1 MPSTP
6 TVRRPPCC
14 ICGNTV
20 GLSAAATVPNPICGD
35 CDQRAETTDGR
46 PATGGWP
53 NPVFIDGHKCW
64 RQYTVDAEFDG
75 HADSNPNSNADVDY
89 LTIRDAIGCESVSEC
104 LHRHTDTAGK
114 PVDWFALGPTG
125 EPMQIRTL
133 ADSGQALEAFFAQ
146 FDSSTAFRIISAE
159 SEAPPVDSSQPIA
172 GPTRLPPAAVGLTAP
187 PTFEATTVEPS
198 PRRIRLSL
206 PSISAVEV
214 VDRASLPSLDEGP
227 PSDRVDRYRQ
237 LAAVAPGLLET
248 DSVWPLIDVDD
259 KQIRYDAIRTV
270 REVVEDRPE
279 VGLTAIDQL
288 VDRLGDD
295 RPIKLYAVRSLATV
309 AESFPEAVVSIT
321 PAIIDEL
328 GSGNSLLNAAVTRF
342 LLAVAEHS
350 PAAAIDSTP
359 AIASLLSPTPT
370 RARRQ
375 ALAVLSVIAE
385 AFPEEVRPLVPQLCS
400 LLDADDDLYRISCTA
415 ALGHVTA
422 AYPDAATPVV
432 PTLLDQLTAHDAELR
447 GNAVGVLGDI
457 AQGFPMDVAPYTGEI
472 APLLD
477 DSDPTVRSNT
487 AGTLARI
494 AEKYPTRI
502 SPYVPTLI
510 DLLNDSWT
518 RSRVHAC
525 WVLGHCEAAEA
536 VDPLA
541 QHRREDPSEA
551 VRARAAWALDKID

>member
-1 MPSTP
+1 MPPTP
-6 TVRRPPCC
+6 TVRRPPCS

-20 GLSAAATVPNPICGD
+20 GRSAAATVPNPVCGV
-35 CDQRAETTDGR
+35 CDQRAATTDGR
-46 PATGGWP
+46 PATVGQP
-53 NPVFIDGHKCW
+53 NPVFIDGHRCW
-64 RQYTVDAEFDG
+64 RQYTVGAGF
-75 HADSNPNSNADVDY
+75 DSNSDSGSGTNVDY
-89 LTIRDAIGCESVSEC
+89 LTIRDAIGCESVREC
-104 LHRHTDTAGK
+104 LDRHTD
-114 PVDWFALGPTG
+114 PTG
-125 EPMQIRTL
+125 EPIQWFARGPSGDPIQIRTL
-133 ADSGQALEAFFAQ
+133 ADSGQRLEAFFEQ
-146 FDSSTAFRIISAE
+146 FDSSTAFRIVRADTD
-159 SEAPPVDSSQPIA
+159 AAPVDIDQPIA

-206 PSISAVEV
+206 PSIAVIEV

-227 PSDRVDRYRQ
+227 PGDRVDRYRQ

-248 DSVWPLIDVDD
+248 EAVWPLIEVDD
-259 KQIRYDAIRTV
+259 RAVRYDAIRTV
-270 REVVEDRPE
+270 RSVVEDRPE
-279 VGLTAIDQL
+279 VGLTAVDRL

-295 RPIKLYAVRSLATV
+295 RPIKLYAVRSLATI
-309 AESFPEAVVSIT
+309 AESFPEAVVSVT
-321 PAIIDEL
+321 PDVIDEL
-328 GSGNSLLNAAVTRF
+328 GAGNSLLNAAVTRF

-350 PAAAIDSTP
+350 PAAAIDATP

-400 LLDADDDLYRISCTA
+400 LLAADDDPYRISCTA

-422 AYPDAATPVV
+422 CYPDAATPVV
-432 PTLLDQLTAHDAELR
+432 PTLLDQLTAHDPELR
-447 GNAVGVLGDI
+447 GNAVGILGDI
-457 AQGFPMDVAPYTGEI
+457 AQGFPMDVAPYTAEI

-494 AEKYPTRI
+494 ADEYPTRI
-502 SPYVPTLI
+502 SPYVPSLI
-510 DLLNDSWT
+510 HLLDDSWT

-525 WVLGHCEAAEA
+525 WVLGHCEANEA
-536 VDPLA
+536 VDPLTK
-541 QHRREDPSEA
+541 HRREDPSEA
-551 VRARAAWALDKID
+551 VRARAAWALDQIG